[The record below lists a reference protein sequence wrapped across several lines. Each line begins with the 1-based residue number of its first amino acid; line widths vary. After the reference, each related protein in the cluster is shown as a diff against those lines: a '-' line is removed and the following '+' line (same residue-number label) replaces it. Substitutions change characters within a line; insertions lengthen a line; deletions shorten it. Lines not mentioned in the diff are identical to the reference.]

1 MRRLRR
7 PVIMLALS
15 LFCLAGAISCS
26 SSAATA
32 GKPAASATAT
42 SGATASAKPAAANV
56 VWLCHPGQ
64 TPDPCTASLS
74 TTMLSGH
81 GRKQVVDYPQA
92 SNPGVDCFY
101 LYPRVTLQ
109 TTPNATL
116 AIQPQETAIAE
127 LEASPYSRDCRV
139 FAPMYRQVTAQYTTS
154 TSAQQVEYASVLAA
168 WDDYL
173 ANDNDGRGVVL
184 IGHSEGAD
192 VLADLIARQVNNNAS
207 VRPRLVSAI
216 LTGAN
221 LAVSPQGGGPFSRIG
236 ACRSITQTGCV
247 VSYNAFAGPVSR
259 DALFG
264 WPSPTAMSEGLQE
277 LCTNPAA
284 LGGGSAMLESQ
295 YRVQLPTQVVAGSV
309 KEGVIAHYPAVST
322 PWVQFDDQ
330 YRASCVDN
338 SGSAVLVVKPVN
350 GASPLMNAPDAAWG
364 LHVDDPNLAQ
374 GNLVALVQSQAAA
387 YLKAHP
393 AAS

>member
-1 MRRLRR
+1 
-7 PVIMLALS
+7 
-15 LFCLAGAISCS
+15 
-26 SSAATA
+26 
-32 GKPAASATAT
+32 
-42 SGATASAKPAAANV
+42 
-56 VWLCHPGQ
+56 
-64 TPDPCTASLS
+64 
-74 TTMLSGH
+74 
-81 GRKQVVDYPQA
+81 
-92 SNPGVDCFY
+92 
-101 LYPRVTLQ
+101 
-109 TTPNATL
+109 
-116 AIQPQETAIAE
+116 
-127 LEASPYSRDCRV
+127 
-139 FAPMYRQVTAQYTTS
+139 
-154 TSAQQVEYASVLAA
+154 
-168 WDDYL
+168 
-173 ANDNDGRGVVL
+173 
-184 IGHSEGAD
+184 
-192 VLADLIARQVNNNAS
+192 
-207 VRPRLVSAI
+207 
-216 LTGAN
+216 
-221 LAVSPQGGGPFSRIG
+221 
-236 ACRSITQTGCV
+236 